1 MLNYKLIINLV
12 YNQMSECYI
21 IRFNDSF

>member
-1 MLNYKLIINLV
+1 
-12 YNQMSECYI
+12 MSECYI